1 MKTKKTTSN
10 IALKIVGIFGIV
22 LYVLFLVE
30 EKVPILK
37 HVTFADVSV
46 YLLFVIYLIGIL
58 TLWKNLIMAGII
70 CILWHVIQW
79 ALVMWVWTDGAMTLI
94 FGFPIAIY
102 GLVVLVIG
110 LLQKRKAMV

>member
-1 MKTKKTTSN
+1 MITKKTSSN
-10 IALKIVGIFGIV
+10 IALKIVGIFGVV
-22 LYVLFLVE
+22 LYVLFLLE
-30 EKVPILK
+30 EKVPLFK
-37 HVTFADVSV
+37 NVSFAEVSV

-58 TLWKNLIMAGII
+58 TLWRNLIAAGII

-79 ALVMWVWTDGAMTLI
+79 TLVLWVWVDGDMTLI